1 MMVKTNSR
9 VTSLDLGIIMDLGII
24 HIYTLTMQVS
34 EQFWLLAIC
43 LGTYAKAHI
52 IETTTLPPELPG
64 QQKILFDSSKC

>member
-1 MMVKTNSR
+1 MIVKTNSR

-24 HIYTLTMQVS
+24 HIYKLKMQLS

-52 IETTTLPPELPG
+52 IETTTLPRVTWTTGES
-64 QQKILFDSSKC
+64 ILFYQM